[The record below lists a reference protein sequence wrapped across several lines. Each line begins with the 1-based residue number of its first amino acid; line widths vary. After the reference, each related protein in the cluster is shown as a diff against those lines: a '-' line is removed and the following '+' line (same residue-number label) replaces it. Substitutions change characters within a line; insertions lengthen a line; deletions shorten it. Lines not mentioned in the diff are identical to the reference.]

1 MHESQVQDTLTDIQ
15 ANIKVLTLG
24 FSALSAHIEMKKV
37 VVGHYLPINS
47 MKGLYR
53 LFRVSSG

>member
-1 MHESQVQDTLTDIQ
+1 MQDTLTDIQ
-15 ANIKVLTLG
+15 ANIKVLTWG
-24 FSALSAHIEMKKV
+24 FFALSAHIEMKKV